1 MKGKPKTKVMHKQ
14 LVLSAFKKAKE
25 EAKAATG
32 VNMSI
37 TALAKKIS
45 DYMLEECRFQYHE
58 KSLRNKYNLASKEN
72 DDLELK
78 SAVANCLCCY
88 LGYKNYEEFVI
99 KNGLT
104 KEEFSI
110 TEHKLESPVRTSK
123 KIKSDTTS
131 ISEKL
136 KIVIHKNK
144 VTLIFCS
151 LIFLLYFG
159 LYLIDRQRWMIWDHY
174 HYVEVPFDVDKY
186 GMESLKLYKHERIK
200 NFIKVEPDCDYPFFR
215 SDGDENLWYEKSIN
229 GKLEF
234 FTSYGLHPETG
245 KTLKKITPYMIRK
258 YICESY

>member
-1 MKGKPKTKVMHKQ
+1 MHKK

-32 VNMSI
+32 VNMSV

-58 KSLRNKYNLASKEN
+58 KSLRNKYNLALQEDN
-72 DDLELK
+72 ALELK
-78 SAVANCLCCY
+78 STVANCLCCY
-88 LGYKNYEEFVI
+88 LGHKNYEEFI
-99 KNGLT
+99 IQNRT
-104 KEEFSI
+104 IKEEFSV
-110 TEHKLESPVRTSK
+110 TEQKLENPIKTSK
-123 KIKSDTTS
+123 RMKSESTS

-159 LYLIDRQRWMIWDHY
+159 LYMIDRQRWMVWDHY
-174 HYVEVPFDVDKY
+174 HYVEVPFDVNKY
-186 GMESLKLYKHERIK
+186 GMGNLKLYKHERIK
-200 NFIKVEPDCDYPFFR
+200 NFIKVNPDCDYAFFKPN
-215 SDGDENLWYEKSIN
+215 GNENLWYQKSTS
-229 GKLEF
+229 GELEY

>member
-1 MKGKPKTKVMHKQ
+1 MHKQ

-58 KSLRNKYNLASKEN
+58 KSLRNKYNSALKE
-72 DDLELK
+72 DESLELK

-88 LGYKNYEEFVI
+88 LGYESYEEFVI
-99 KNGLT
+99 KNRVE

-110 TEHKLESPVRTSK
+110 TEQKLDNPIKTSK
-123 KIKSDTTS
+123 KVKSEPTS
-131 ISEKL
+131 LGEKL

-159 LYLIDRQRWMIWDHY
+159 LYMIDRQRWMIWNNNHC
-174 HYVEVPFDVDKY
+174 VEVPFNVNKY
-186 GMESLKLYKHERIK
+186 GMENLKLYKHERIK
-200 NFIKVEPDCDYPFFR
+200 NFAKVNPDCNYTFFKL
-215 SDGDENLWYEKSIN
+215 DGSENLWYQKSAN
-229 GKLEF
+229 GELDF

>member
-1 MKGKPKTKVMHKQ
+1 MHKQ

-25 EAKAATG
+25 EARAATG
-32 VNMSI
+32 VNMSV

-58 KSLRNKYNLASKEN
+58 KSLRNKYNSAVKEN
-72 DDLELK
+72 ETLELK

-99 KNGLT
+99 KNDVHT
-104 KEEFSI
+104 ASFSVA
-110 TEHKLESPVRTSK
+110 EHKADTPVKTSK
-123 KIKSDTTS
+123 IVNPEPTS
-131 ISEKL
+131 FGEKL

-159 LYLIDRQRWMIWDHY
+159 LYMINRQQWMIWDDY
-174 HYVEVPFDVDKY
+174 HYVEVPFDVDEY
-186 GMESLKLYKHERIK
+186 GIGKLKLYKHERIK
-200 NFIKVEPDCDYPFFR
+200 NFRKVKPDCEYAFFKPNG
-215 SDGDENLWYEKSIN
+215 SENLWYQKSVS
-229 GKLEF
+229 GELEF

-245 KTLKKITPYMIRK
+245 ETLKKITPYMIRK